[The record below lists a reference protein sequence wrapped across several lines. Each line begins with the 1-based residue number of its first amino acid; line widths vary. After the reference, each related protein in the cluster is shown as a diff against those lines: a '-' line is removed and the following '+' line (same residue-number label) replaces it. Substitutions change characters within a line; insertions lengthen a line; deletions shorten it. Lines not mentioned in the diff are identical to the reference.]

1 MMCKIGGAFVV
12 ACMASAMAAHAQDAA
27 DSFADGANGAK
38 VHSASGFVC
47 SQQIGHFVRDAV
59 GERDPQAGTDFCA
72 YSALDG
78 VYGMITLVP
87 LRGAYDPKA
96 MLAPDFVVQEG
107 TGGRMIGETTQL
119 LGQKTAPLSV
129 YVRTYET
136 TKLETLH
143 YRILFASAAVG
154 PWAVQVTIEYADP
167 RDTDK
172 QADFLNA
179 VYAEAIAKIAGAA
192 VPASRQVTPAPASP

>member
-1 MMCKIGGAFVV
+1 MRIL
-12 ACMASAMAAHAQDAA
+12 ACVFAVLSTLAVPALAENDV
-27 DSFADGANGAK
+27 FADAPNGAK
-38 VHSASGFVC
+38 LHTTSGFVC
-47 SQQIGHFVRDAV
+47 PQQIGHFERDAV
-59 GERDPQAGTDFCA
+59 GERDPEAGADFCA

-78 VYGMITLVP
+78 VYGTVTLVP

-107 TGGRMIGETTQL
+107 TGGRMVAETTQL

-129 YVRTYET
+129 YMRTYET
-136 TKLETLH
+136 TKLEALH

-154 PWAVQVTIEYADP
+154 PWAVQVTVEYADP

-179 VYAEAIAKIAGAA
+179 VYAEAMTKIAGAA
-192 VPASRQVTPAPASP
+192 IPAPASP

>member
-1 MMCKIGGAFVV
+1 MAGEQKMTHRIAGAFVV

-27 DSFADGANGAK
+27 DSFTDGAGGAK

-47 SQQIGHFVRDAV
+47 PQQIGHFSRDAV
-59 GERDPQAGTDFCA
+59 GERDPQAGADYCA

-78 VYGMITLVP
+78 VYGTVTMVP

-96 MLAPDFVVQEG
+96 ILAPDFVVQEG
-107 TGGRMIGETTQL
+107 TGGKMVGEAPQL

-129 YVRTYET
+129 YTRTYET
-136 TKLETLH
+136 TRLEALH
-143 YRILFASAAVG
+143 YRILFASAVVG

-172 QADFLNA
+172 EADFLNA
-179 VYAEAIAKIAGAA
+179 VYAEAIAKIAG
-192 VPASRQVTPAPASP
+192 PAEPAQH

>member
-1 MMCKIGGAFVV
+1 MKRSIGGAFVFM
-12 ACMASAMAAHAQDAA
+12 CIASAMAAHAQDAA

-47 SQQIGHFVRDAV
+47 PQQIGHFERDAV
-59 GERDPQAGTDFCA
+59 GERDPQAGADFCA

-78 VYGMITLVP
+78 VYGTVTLVP

-96 MLAPDFVVQEG
+96 MLTPDFVVQEG
-107 TGGRMIGETTQL
+107 TGGRMVGETTQL

-129 YVRTYET
+129 YVRSYET

-154 PWAVQVTIEYADP
+154 PWAVQVNIEYADP

-172 QADFLNA
+172 EADFLNA
-179 VYAEAIAKIAGAA
+179 VYGEAMAKIAGAA
-192 VPASRQVTPAPASP
+192 EPAPH

>member
-1 MMCKIGGAFVV
+1 
-12 ACMASAMAAHAQDAA
+12 MAARAQDAA
-27 DSFADGANGAK
+27 DSFADGAGGAK

-47 SQQIGHFVRDAV
+47 PQQIGHFERDAV
-59 GERDPQAGTDFCA
+59 GERDPQAGADYCA

-78 VYGMITLVP
+78 VYGTVTLVP

-96 MLAPDFVVQEG
+96 LLAPDFVVQEG
-107 TGGRMIGETTQL
+107 TGGKMVGEATQI

-129 YVRTYET
+129 YMRTYET

-154 PWAVQVTIEYADP
+154 PWAVEVTIEYADP

-172 QADFLNA
+172 EADFLNA
-179 VYAEAIAKIAGAA
+179 AYAEAMAKIAGAA
-192 VPASRQVTPAPASP
+192 EPASRQVTPAPVSP

>member
-1 MMCKIGGAFVV
+1 MMCRIGGAVV
-12 ACMASAMAAHAQDAA
+12 LACVASVMAAHAQNAA

-38 VHSASGFVC
+38 VHSASSFVC
-47 SQQIGHFVRDAV
+47 PQQIGRFERDAV
-59 GERDPQAGTDFCA
+59 GERDPQTGADFCA

-78 VYGMITLVP
+78 VYGTVTLVP

-107 TGGRMIGETTQL
+107 TGGRMVDETTQL
-119 LGQKTAPLSV
+119 LRQKTASLSV
-129 YVRTYET
+129 YMRTYET
-136 TKLETLH
+136 TRLETLH

-167 RDTDK
+167 RDADK

-179 VYAEAIAKIAGAA
+179 VYGEAMAKIAGAA
-192 VPASRQVTPAPASP
+192 IPAPASP

>member
-1 MMCKIGGAFVV
+1 MMCRIGGAFVF
-12 ACMASAMAAHAQDAA
+12 ACIASAMAAHAQNAA
-27 DSFADGANGAK
+27 DSFADGPNGAK

-47 SQQIGHFVRDAV
+47 PQQIGHFARDAV
-59 GERDPQAGTDFCA
+59 GERDPQAGADYCA

-78 VYGMITLVP
+78 VYGTVTLVP

-96 MLAPDFVVQEG
+96 MLAPEFVVQEG
-107 TGGRMIGETTQL
+107 TGGRMVSETTQL
-119 LGQKTAPLSV
+119 LGPKAAPLSV
-129 YVRTYET
+129 YLRTYET
-136 TKLETLH
+136 TRLESLH

-154 PWAVQVTIEYADP
+154 PWTVQVAIEYADP

-179 VYAEAIAKIAGAA
+179 VYAEAMVNLTGAA
-192 VPASRQVTPAPASP
+192 EPPPH

>member
-1 MMCKIGGAFVV
+1 MMCRIGGVFILT
-12 ACMASAMAAHAQDAA
+12 CIASVMAAHAQNAT
-27 DSFADGANGAK
+27 DSFADGPNGVK
-38 VHSASGFVC
+38 VHSASSFVC
-47 SQQIGHFVRDAV
+47 PQQIGRFERDAV
-59 GERDPQAGTDFCA
+59 GERDPQAGADFCA

-78 VYGMITLVP
+78 VYGTITLVP

-96 MLAPDFVVQEG
+96 MLTPDFVVQEG
-107 TGGRMIGETTQL
+107 TGGRMVDETTQL
-119 LGQKTAPLSV
+119 LRQKTASLSV
-129 YVRTYET
+129 YMRTYET
-136 TKLETLH
+136 TRLETLH

-179 VYAEAIAKIAGAA
+179 VYGEAMAKIAGAA
-192 VPASRQVTPAPASP
+192 EPAPH

>member
-1 MMCKIGGAFVV
+1 MMTDRIAWAIVF
-12 ACMASAMAAHAQDAA
+12 ACLLSAVSARAQDPT
-27 DSFADGANGAK
+27 DSFSEGANGAK
-38 VHSASGFVC
+38 VHRASGFVC
-47 SQQIGHFVRDAV
+47 PQQIGHFARDAV
-59 GERDPQAGTDFCA
+59 GERDPQAGTDYCA

-78 VYGMITLVP
+78 VYGTVTLAP

-96 MLAPDFVVQEG
+96 ILAPDFVVQEG
-107 TGGRMIGETTQL
+107 TGGKMIGETVQL

-129 YVRTYET
+129 YTRTYET
-136 TKLETLH
+136 TKLESLH

-179 VYAEAIAKIAGAA
+179 IYAEAIAKITGAA
-192 VPASRQVTPAPASP
+192 TPAPASP

>member
-1 MMCKIGGAFVV
+1 MMCRIGGGVV
-12 ACMASAMAAHAQDAA
+12 FACIASVMAAHAQNAA
-27 DSFADGANGAK
+27 DSFADGPNGAK
-38 VHSASGFVC
+38 VHSASSFVC
-47 SQQIGHFVRDAV
+47 PQQIGRFERDAV
-59 GERDPQAGTDFCA
+59 GERDPQAGADFCA

-78 VYGMITLVP
+78 VYGTITLVP

-96 MLAPDFVVQEG
+96 MLTPDFVVQEG
-107 TGGRMIGETTQL
+107 TGGRMVGETTQL
-119 LGQKTAPLSV
+119 LRQKTASLSV
-129 YVRTYET
+129 YMRTYET
-136 TKLETLH
+136 TRLETLH

-179 VYAEAIAKIAGAA
+179 VYGEAMAKIVGA
-192 VPASRQVTPAPASP
+192 TEPAPH

>member
-1 MMCKIGGAFVV
+1 MMCRITGAFVFM
-12 ACMASAMAAHAQDAA
+12 CIASALPAHAQDAT
-27 DSFADGANGAK
+27 DSFADGAGGAK

-47 SQQIGHFVRDAV
+47 SQQIGRFERDAV
-59 GERDPQAGTDFCA
+59 GERDPEAGADFCA

-78 VYGMITLVP
+78 VYGTVTLVP

-107 TGGRMIGETTQL
+107 TGGRMVGETTQL
-119 LGQKTAPLSV
+119 LGPKTAPLSV
-129 YVRTYET
+129 YMRTYET

-143 YRILFASAAVG
+143 YRILFASAVVG

-172 QADFLNA
+172 EADFLNA

-192 VPASRQVTPAPASP
+192 TPAPASP